1 MNKKINGLQVSSIL
15 YEELNKYLLRK
26 QETIPRVVD
35 LSIGSDFGGQMYAK
49 MKERTISNKT
59 IIDFMSVHF
68 NEMSKEELE
77 DYITRINSDKTITG
91 MMIQLPLP
99 ENLKGEERRLLDM
112 ISPKKD
118 VDGLTSLSAG
128 KLSTGDTTLIPCTP
142 RGIEMLLKAYDVSLE
157 GKKVA
162 IINRSNIVGKPLAE
176 LMLQNNAT
184 PIICHSKTKDL
195 ESITRD
201 CDIVIAA
208 LNKQEYI
215 TEKVVK
221 EGAVIIDVGV
231 HKNKSGKTVGDV
243 AFDRVYEKVS
253 LITPPTGA
261 VGPMTI
267 CMLAYNSAKSIHG
280 EEVDEVLYNG
290 IEKAKR
296 LIKTGQNV
304 NHR

>member
-1 MNKKINGLQVSSIL
+1 MDKRINGLYVSDIL
-15 YEELNKYLLRK
+15 YEELNKYLFKKRK
-26 QETIPRVVD
+26 VLPRVVD
-35 LSIGSDFGGQMYAK
+35 LSIGNDFGGQMYAK
-49 MKERTISNKT
+49 MKEKNITSKT
-59 IIDFMSVHF
+59 IINFMSVHF
-68 NEMSKEELE
+68 DEMPVEVLE
-77 DYITRINSDKTITG
+77 QYITSINADKTITG

-99 ENLKGEERRLLDM
+99 ENLKGEERRVLDM

-142 RGIEMLLKAYDVSLE
+142 RGIEMLLKAYDVPLE

-184 PIICHSKTKDL
+184 PIICHSKTQNL

-215 TEKVVK
+215 TEKFVK

-231 HKNKSGKTVGDV
+231 HKNKNGKTVGDV
-243 AFDRVYEKVS
+243 AFDKVYDKVS

>member
-1 MNKKINGLQVSSIL
+1 MNKKINGLQVSNVL
-15 YEELNKYLLRK
+15 YEELNKYLLMK
-26 QETIPRVVD
+26 QAIIPRVVD
-35 LSIGSDFGGQMYAK
+35 LSIGNDLGGQLYAK
-49 MKERTISNKT
+49 MKEKTITNKT

-77 DYITRINSDKTITG
+77 DYITRINADKTITG

-99 ENLKGEERRLLDM
+99 KNLKEAERRLLDM
-112 ISPKKD
+112 ISSKKD

-128 KLSTGDTTLIPCTP
+128 KLSTGATTLIPCTP
-142 RGIEMLLKAYDVSLE
+142 RGIETLLKAYDIDLE

-195 ESITRD
+195 ASITRD
-201 CDIVIAA
+201 CDIVVAA
-208 LNKQEYI
+208 LNKQEFITADYI
-215 TEKVVK
+215 KD
-221 EGAVIIDVGV
+221 GAIVIDVGV
-231 HKNKSGKTVGDV
+231 HKNKDGKTVGDV
-243 AFDRVYEKVS
+243 AFDDVYNKVS

-267 CMLAYNSAKSIHG
+267 CMLAYNSAKALHG
-280 EEVDEVLYNG
+280 REVDEVLENS
-290 IEKAKR
+290 IEKAKQ
-296 LIKTGQNV
+296 LVKTNQM
-304 NHR
+304 

>member
-1 MNKKINGLQVSSIL
+1 MDKRINGLYVSDIL
-15 YEELNKYLLRK
+15 YEELNKYLFKKRK
-26 QETIPRVVD
+26 VLPRVVD
-35 LSIGSDFGGQMYAK
+35 LSIGNDFGGQMYAK
-49 MKERTISNKT
+49 MKEKNITSKT
-59 IIDFMSVHF
+59 IINFMSVHF
-68 NEMSKEELE
+68 DEMPIEVLE
-77 DYITRINSDKTITG
+77 QYITSINADKTITG

-99 ENLKGEERRLLDM
+99 ENLKGEERRVLDM

-142 RGIEMLLKAYDVSLE
+142 RGIEMLLKAYDVPLE

-184 PIICHSKTKDL
+184 PIICHSKTQNL

-215 TEKVVK
+215 TEKFVK

-231 HKNKSGKTVGDV
+231 HKNKNGKTVGDV
-243 AFDRVYEKVS
+243 AFDKVYDKVS

>member
-1 MNKKINGLQVSSIL
+1 
-15 YEELNKYLLRK
+15 
-26 QETIPRVVD
+26 
-35 LSIGSDFGGQMYAK
+35 
-49 MKERTISNKT
+49 MKEKNITSKT
-59 IIDFMSVHF
+59 IINCMSVHF
-68 NEMSKEELE
+68 DEMPVEVLE
-77 DYITRINSDKTITG
+77 QYITSINADKTITG

-142 RGIEMLLKAYDVSLE
+142 RGIEMLLKAYDVPLE

-215 TEKVVK
+215 TEKFVK

-231 HKNKSGKTVGDV
+231 HKNKNGKTVGDV
-243 AFDRVYEKVS
+243 AFDKVYDKVS

>member
-1 MNKKINGLQVSSIL
+1 MDKRINGLYVSDIL
-15 YEELNKYLLRK
+15 YEELNKYLFKKRK
-26 QETIPRVVD
+26 VLPRAVD
-35 LSIGSDFGGQMYAK
+35 LSIGNDFGGQMYAK
-49 MKERTISNKT
+49 MKEKNITSKT
-59 IIDFMSVHF
+59 IINFMSVHF
-68 NEMSKEELE
+68 DEMPVEVLE
-77 DYITRINSDKTITG
+77 QYITSINADKTITG

-142 RGIEMLLKAYDVSLE
+142 RGIEMLLKAYDVPLE

-184 PIICHSKTKDL
+184 PIICHSKTQNL

-215 TEKVVK
+215 TEKFVK

-231 HKNKSGKTVGDV
+231 HKNKNGKTVGDV
-243 AFDRVYEKVS
+243 AFDKVYDKVS

>member
-1 MNKKINGLQVSSIL
+1 MNKKINGLQVSNVL
-15 YEELNKYLLRK
+15 YEELNKYLLMK
-26 QETIPRVVD
+26 QAIIPRVID
-35 LSIGSDFGGQMYAK
+35 LSIGNDLGGQLYAK
-49 MKERTISNKT
+49 MKEKTIINKT

-77 DYITRINSDKTITG
+77 DYITRINADKTITG

-99 ENLKGEERRLLDM
+99 KNLKEAERRLLDM
-112 ISPKKD
+112 ISSKKD

-142 RGIEMLLKAYDVSLE
+142 RGIETLLKAYDIDLE

-195 ESITRD
+195 ASITRD
-201 CDIVIAA
+201 CDIVVAA
-208 LNKQEYI
+208 LNKQEFITADYI
-215 TEKVVK
+215 KD
-221 EGAVIIDVGV
+221 GAIVIDVGV
-231 HKNKSGKTVGDV
+231 HKNKAGKTVGDV
-243 AFDRVYEKVS
+243 AFDDVYNKVS

-267 CMLAYNSAKSIHG
+267 CMLAYNSAKALHG
-280 EEVDEVLYNG
+280 REVDEVLENS
-290 IEKAKR
+290 IEKAKQ
-296 LIKTGQNV
+296 LVKTNQM
-304 NHR
+304 